1 MRPRNQFV
9 ADERFAPLVG
19 PLEDRLLRAVE
30 LVGAE
35 NVRALWG
42 HRAEELL
49 CNTAAQVGAH
59 ALGVW
64 LRDRDN
70 QHLVLAF
77 NAGAGGMTMPEQVR
91 QPITEGIISLVLHSE
106 QPFLEN
112 HVQKN
117 AQHSKLVDLALHQH
131 TEAMIVVPF
140 YLQNQCRGVLSCVQV
155 RRDDLPQAA
164 GSGFDMNHLAAMQL
178 AASLLGDIIDY
189 QLLRITLGWT

>member
-35 NVRALWG
+35 NVRVLWG

-49 CNTAAQVGAH
+49 CNTAAQVAAH

-70 QHLVLAF
+70 QHLILAF
-77 NAGAGGMTMPEQVR
+77 NAGACGMTMPEPVR
-91 QPITEGIISLVLHSE
+91 QPITEGIVSLVLHSE

-112 HVQKN
+112 DVQKN

-155 RRDDLPQAA
+155 RRDDLPRESR
-164 GSGFDMNHLAAMQL
+164 SGFDMNHLASMQL